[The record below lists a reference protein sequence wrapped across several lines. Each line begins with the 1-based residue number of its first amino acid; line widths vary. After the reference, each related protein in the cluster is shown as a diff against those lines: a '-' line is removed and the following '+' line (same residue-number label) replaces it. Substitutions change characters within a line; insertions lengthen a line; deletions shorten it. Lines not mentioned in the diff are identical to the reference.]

1 MALGQ
6 VFRRIQSRGR
16 GTVHVPTDFLD
27 LGTRAAVD
35 QALARLARRGEIR
48 RLARGV
54 YDYPNV
60 HPRLGDLTPPLHQ
73 VADAIARS
81 TGSRIQIS
89 GAQAANQLGLSSQV
103 PAKSEYLTDGTTR
116 VVRIGRQA
124 IEFRHAAPRTLV
136 GSGTAAGVVFQALR
150 HVGRDHITSDV
161 ISRIREAL
169 AEDDL
174 DVVSAH
180 SNQAPAWMQPV
191 LRQITGRT

>member
-1 MALGQ
+1 MALKQ
-6 VFRRIQSRGR
+6 ILRRIQSKGR
-16 GTVHVPTDFLD
+16 GTVHVPGDFLD

-60 HPRLGDLTPPLHQ
+60 HPRLGDLTAPLHQ
-73 VADAIARS
+73 VAAAIARS

-89 GAQAANQLGLSSQV
+89 GAQAANQLGLSTQV
-103 PAKSEYLTDGTTR
+103 PAKVEYLTDGTTR
-116 VVRIGRQA
+116 TVCIGRLT
-124 IEFRHAAPRTLV
+124 IEFRHAAPRTLA

-161 ISRIREAL
+161 ISRVREAL